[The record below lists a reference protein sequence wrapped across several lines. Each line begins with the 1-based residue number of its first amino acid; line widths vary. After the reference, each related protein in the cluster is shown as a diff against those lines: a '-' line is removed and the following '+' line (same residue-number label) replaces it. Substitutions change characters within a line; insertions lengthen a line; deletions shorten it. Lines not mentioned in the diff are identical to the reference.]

1 MRRLPILPL
10 ATTFTAILA
19 VLVSCGPPAPLVVG
33 FSPETDP
40 LWEELLA
47 SHPLP
52 EGFAHADAQSTP
64 EEPAFRIVRLVGP
77 LFDSAVERLQPDV
90 PARRVLEAD
99 WLAPRV
105 PLWDTMRPAPGRR
118 RATPRQAT
126 IAREDLLPLAETGP
140 PYSAIAAAGRY
151 VDDPDYPF
159 VEQTVLEFDPLATAL
174 EEDDEHLAALWG
186 WFLDVPVTTAEPPR
200 IGWIGG
206 VGDLMVARGV
216 TELLDR
222 ADGLEVVFSDVLP
235 LMQGVDFLMGNLE
248 GAVTTRGTPW
258 EKTFVFRFHPRVLDP
273 LHRAGFDYLSVVNNH
288 SYDYGE
294 VGFLDTLDHL
304 EASPIATS
312 GAGRNLEEAS
322 RPYRAVIPGGTQLRI
337 LSVGAYPLERSG
349 FDGARETPAG
359 PDRPGVLWADGRNP
373 AAQRDAFAAMRE
385 AFGEE
390 TFNIVSVHG
399 GPEWATA
406 PSPAQRDL
414 YRAFIDAGADLVLG
428 HHSHV
433 VQGLET
439 YEGGLIAHS
448 LGNFVFPGMF
458 VTEYGEESVFLRIG
472 VVDGAIRYVE
482 PVPVRIDHQL
492 LSLDT
497 QEHLAERFSA
507 ATRALH

>member
-1 MRRLPILPL
+1 ML
-10 ATTFTAILA
+10 AAMLA
-19 VLVSCGPPAPLVVG
+19 VFVSCGPPAPWVVG
-33 FSPETDP
+33 FDP
-40 LWEELLA
+40 ANEPVWRELLIDR
-47 SHPLP
+47 PLP
-52 EGFAHADAQSTP
+52 QGLVEADGQTTP
-64 EEPAFRIVRLVGP
+64 DEPAFRIVRLVGP
-77 LFDSAVERLQPDV
+77 LFDSAVEPAQADGV
-90 PARRVLEAD
+90 PARRVLDAV

-105 PLWDTMRPAPGRR
+105 PLWSTMQPAPSRR
-118 RATPRQAT
+118 GAGPVARGAQRGDQG
-126 IAREDLLPLAETGP
+126 IAREELVPLHEIAP
-140 PYSAIAAAGRY
+140 PYSAIPVAGRY
-151 VDDPDYPF
+151 PDDPGYPL
-159 VEQTVLEFDPLATAL
+159 VEQIVLEFDPQATGL
-174 EEDDEHLAALWG
+174 EGDDERLEALWS
-186 WFLDVPVTTAEPPR
+186 WFLGVPVTTARPPQ

-222 ADGLEVVFSDVLP
+222 ADGLEVVFRDVLP

-294 VGFLDTLDHL
+294 VGFLDTIDHL
-304 EASPIATS
+304 ARSPIATS

-322 RPYRAVIPGGTQLRI
+322 RPHRAVIPGGSELRI

-359 PDRPGVLWADGRNP
+359 PDRPGVLWAGMRNP
-373 AAQRDAFAAMRE
+373 AAQREAFAAMRE
-385 AFGEE
+385 AFRDE

-406 PSPAQRDL
+406 PSADQRDL
-414 YRAFIDAGADLVLG
+414 YRRFIDAGADLVLG

-433 VQGLET
+433 VQGLES
-439 YEGGLIAHS
+439 YRGGLIAHS

-472 VVDGAIRYVE
+472 IVEGAIRYVE
-482 PVPVRIDHQL
+482 PIPVRIDHQL

-497 QEHLAERFSA
+497 EGLLVERFSA